1 MELVATIKA
10 AWGWVGIEPVQVVGD
25 NPFGNLI
32 VKDKLGYYWRLCPE
46 DLYCKV
52 IARDRS
58 ELDALSSEQQF
69 LHDWYAVE
77 LVNSAKAALGPLK
90 PGFRYGLKIPGPLG
104 GEYGGANLAS
114 LPLGELIAA
123 SGHIAEQIAR
133 LPAGAP
139 IRLAVTD

>member
-32 VKDKLGYYWRLCPE
+32 VKDSLGRYWRLCPE

-52 IARDRS
+52 IAQDRA

-77 LVNSAKAALGPLK
+77 LVQSSKAVLGPLR
-90 PGFRYGLKIPGPLG
+90 PGYRYGLKIPGPLG
-104 GEYGGANLAS
+104 GEYGGSNFAS
-114 LPLGELIAA
+114 MPLSELVAA
-123 SGHIAEQIAR
+123 SGDVARQIAHLPSGARVR
-133 LPAGAP
+133 LT
-139 IRLAVTD
+139 VTE